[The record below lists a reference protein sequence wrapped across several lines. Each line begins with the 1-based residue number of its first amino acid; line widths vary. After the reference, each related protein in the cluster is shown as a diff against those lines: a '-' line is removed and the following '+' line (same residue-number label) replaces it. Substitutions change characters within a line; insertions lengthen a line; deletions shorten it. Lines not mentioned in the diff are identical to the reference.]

1 MKKTI
6 KITKTELLSA
16 KERAHYYYVN
26 QPFVYDGYNSEAN
39 VASSWVQAVVDELNA
54 LGAGLELDLET
65 KTRYTGSDNE

>member
-6 KITKTELLSA
+6 KITKTELISA

-26 QPFVYDGYNSEAN
+26 KPFVYDGHNSEAN
-39 VASSWVQAVVDELNA
+39 VASSWMQAVVDELNS
-54 LGAGLELDLET
+54 LGAEITLDLET